1 MMFIDL
7 WHCHAVIPV
16 FMIVETKDSSAVNI
30 SSPHNKATKGE
41 VVIVS
46 LATFIIFFQAFMVAP
61 LLPELASLFGS
72 TVRQTS
78 FIEPVY
84 LLGYG
89 VFTLVYAPLS
99 DRYGRFS
106 IIVCSLCLF
115 IIFSFCTAFVKDTSQ
130 MILLRLLTGI
140 SAAGIAPTTISWISD
155 RFPYAERGYAL
166 GIFFGCMAGGM
177 AFGSSVGALLAGI
190 IGWRTLF
197 SLVAFSG
204 GIVLLFNIYYRRR
217 LFPDL
222 PKSSSQLSLLTI
234 FREILSTPGAKGTYF
249 FVFENGLF
257 HSGVFAWLGV
267 YFYDVYHLDER
278 GIGLALLGYGI
289 PGLLLGPALG
299 RMADR
304 IGRRRIIP
312 LGIVLGGITVILLS
326 CIPALFVACLL
337 VTILSLSFD
346 LTHPSLAT
354 IVTSF
359 SKKHAG
365 GSTGLFAFFLFMG
378 YGSGSLLFSL
388 LVSTGLVETLRIFGL
403 MAIIASLVARRF
415 FALSQ

>member
-1 MMFIDL
+1 M
-7 WHCHAVIPV
+7 
-16 FMIVETKDSSAVNI
+16 NI
-30 SSPHNKATKGE
+30 STKVTSQTGAISKDQLIPGARATKSE
-41 VVIVS
+41 VVLVS

-61 LLPELASLFGS
+61 LLPELSGFFGS
-72 TVRQTS
+72 TVQQIS

-99 DRYGRFS
+99 DRYGRYK
-106 IIVCSLCLF
+106 IIVFSFSLFLF
-115 IIFSFCTAFVKDTSQ
+115 FTFCTAWVENTTQ
-130 MILLRLLTGI
+130 MICIRLLTGVC
-140 SAAGIAPTTISWISD
+140 AAGIAPTTISWISD
-155 RFPYAERGYAL
+155 RFPYGERGYAL
-166 GIFFGCMAGGM
+166 GIFFGWMAGGM

-197 SLVAFSG
+197 WLVTFAG
-204 GIVLLFNIYYRRR
+204 MIILLLNIHHRQR

-222 PKSSSQLSLLTI
+222 RGSAAGRSL
-234 FREILSTPGAKGTYF
+234 FRVFKEILSLPRAKGTYF

-267 YFYDVYHLDER
+267 YFHQYYQLNEQ

-289 PGLLLGPALG
+289 PGLVLGPALG
-299 RMADR
+299 RMADKM
-304 IGRRRIIP
+304 GRKKIIP
-312 LGIVLGGITVILLS
+312 LGIVLGGVTVIALS
-326 CIPALFVACLL
+326 FVPPLYAACIL

-359 SKKHAG
+359 SKQNAG

-378 YGSGSLLFSL
+378 YGFGSLLFSL
-388 LVSTGLVETLRIFGL
+388 LVSSGLIETLRVFGG
-403 MAIIASLVARRF
+403 MAIVASVVAGRF
-415 FALSQ
+415 FRKGH

>member
-1 MMFIDL
+1 
-7 WHCHAVIPV
+7 
-16 FMIVETKDSSAVNI
+16 MIIQTKDLPAITV
-30 SSPHNKATKGE
+30 SPSHNRASKGE

-99 DRYGRFS
+99 DRYGRFK
-106 IIVCSLCLF
+106 IIVYSLCLF
-115 IIFSFCTAFVKDTSQ
+115 IIFSACTAFVESTNQ

-177 AFGSSVGALLAGI
+177 AFGSSVGALLAEFV
-190 IGWRTLF
+190 GWETLF
-197 SLVAFSG
+197 LLVAFSG
-204 GIVLLFNIYYRRR
+204 SIVLLLNVYYRRR
-217 LFPDL
+217 LYPDM
-222 PKSSSQLSLLTI
+222 PKSSSQVSLLTI

-267 YFYDVYHLDER
+267 YFYNVYHLNER

-304 IGRRRIIP
+304 IGRKRIIP
-312 LGIVLGGITVILLS
+312 LGIVLGGVTVMLLS
-326 CIPALFVACLL
+326 CIPSLSIACMLVA
-337 VTILSLSFD
+337 ILSLSFD

-359 SKKHAG
+359 SKKNAG

-378 YGSGSLLFSL
+378 YGFGSLLFSL
-388 LVSTGLVETLRIFGL
+388 LVSIGLVETLRIFGL
-403 MAIIASLVARRF
+403 IAITASFVANRF
-415 FALSQ
+415 FRFV